1 MAPTSATPNIN
12 PKTYE
17 TTTPKRIA
25 FLGLGVMGYPMAG
38 HLAQAGHQVT
48 VYNRTAAK
56 AAAWLAEFSASTS
69 ALGAHAH
76 AATPREAVRDADLV
90 FCCVGNDDDL
100 RSVTLGAALTKG
112 QRGGD
117 GAFAGMKAGAIFV
130 DHTTASADVARELS
144 ALALSMGLQ
153 FVDAPVSGGQAGA
166 QNGMLTVMC
175 GGNEVAFDT
184 ARPVAMAF
192 ARAMTLLGSPGA
204 GQLAKMVNQIC
215 IAGLVQGLSEAIAFG
230 QKSGLD
236 MTQVLEVIG
245 KGAAQSWQMD
255 NRGKTMVA
263 GKFDYGFA
271 VDWMR
276 KDLGL
281 VLDEAKRNG
290 ARLPVTALVDQ
301 FYADVQS
308 MGGQRWDTSSLI
320 QRLK

>member
-1 MAPTSATPNIN
+1 MSNIN

-17 TTTPKRIA
+17 SSTPKSVA

-38 HLAQAGHQVT
+38 HLASAGHQVT
-48 VYNRTAAK
+48 VYNRTEAK
-56 AAAWLAEFSASTS
+56 SKAWCAEFESARSS
-69 ALGAHAH
+69 LGAHRH
-76 AATPREAVRDADLV
+76 ATTPALAAQGADIV

-100 RSVTLGAALTKG
+100 RSVALGGAE
-112 QRGGD
+112 GGAQ
-117 GAFAGMKAGAIFV
+117 GAFSGMKPGAIFV
-130 DHTTASADVARELS
+130 DHTTASASIARELG
-144 ALALSMGLQ
+144 AAAKLAGIA

-175 GGNEVAFDT
+175 GGDAGAFET
-184 ARPVAMAF
+184 VKPVAMAF
-192 ARAMTLLGSPGA
+192 SRAFTLLGENGA

-230 QKSGLD
+230 QRAGLD
-236 MTQVLEVIG
+236 MNQVLDVIG
-245 KGAAQSWQMD
+245 KGAAQSWQLD

-263 GKFDYGFA
+263 DKFDFGFA

-301 FYADVQS
+301 FYADVQN
-308 MGGQRWDTSSLI
+308 MGGRRWDTSSLI
-320 QRLK
+320 KRLK